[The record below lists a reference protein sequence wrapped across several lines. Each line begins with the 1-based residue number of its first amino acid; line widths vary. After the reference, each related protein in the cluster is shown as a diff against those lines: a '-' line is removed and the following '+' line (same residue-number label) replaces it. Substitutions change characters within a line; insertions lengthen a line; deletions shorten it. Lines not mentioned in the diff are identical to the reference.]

1 MKRTLFGGAGIVAAL
16 LVAGLLAPAAN
27 ADDKKA
33 DVTGTWKWSVERN
46 GQTFETT
53 LKLKQD
59 GEKLTGKITGRQGNE
74 TEIEDGKVKGEAVS
88 FKVTREFN
96 GTKVVMAYQG
106 KLSGDSIKGDT
117 KFERD
122 GQEQTREWEAKRDK

>member
-1 MKRTLFGGAGIVAAL
+1 MTTRSGGWWTLAAIG
-16 LVAGLLAPAAN
+16 LVGVLGVGTPATA
-27 ADDKKA
+27 A

-59 GEKLTGKITGRQGNE
+59 GEKVTGTITGRQGNE
-74 TEIEDGKVKGEAVS
+74 TEIEDGKLKGEAVS

-96 GTKVVMAYQG
+96 GNKVVMTYQG

-122 GQEQTREWEAKRDK
+122 GEQQSREWEAKRDK